1 MIEALKR
8 LTLGVSLLALAA
20 SVLLYTDRGSRKS
33 ARNISQA
40 PIATAKTVRVAL
52 VQHASIPALDEGV
65 NGILEA
71 LANRGYADGGRLQ
84 IKRYN
89 AEADIGT
96 ANAIAKEVTSGGYD
110 LILSASTLSLQTI
123 ANANKFGAHT
133 RHVFGLVS
141 DPYSAGVGIEAT
153 NHSIHPAYMTG
164 YGSIQPV
171 ANIFR
176 TARQMRP
183 ELKTVGLVWN
193 PTEANSV
200 AQTKIARTVCA
211 ELGITLAEANA
222 DNSTAALE
230 SANSLI
236 ARGVEAI
243 WISGD
248 VTISLASSAVINAAR
263 RAKIPVFTALPPN
276 VRQGALFD
284 LGANYLE
291 VGRSVGRLASDVL
304 DGKNPAD
311 IPVENF
317 VPEVF
322 LINETVPGLLK
333 DAWTIPESVRQR
345 ASGSI
350 TATATNLP
358 VFTAAKASGLKPQPG
373 RVYKLGLAYF
383 APEAGAESCMRG
395 IFDGLRE
402 LGFVEGKNLEVRR
415 AHAQGEIVNI
425 PSLLQNF
432 DGSDVDVI
440 LPMSTPVISSACGFV
455 KHKPVVFT
463 YCSDPVAAGAG
474 KSFTHH
480 LPHVTGIGSFPPV
493 QDMVDLLH
501 QTLPGAKSIGTIYN
515 ASEAN
520 SVKVIQVARGLF
532 ASAGMKLDE
541 VTVAS
546 SAEVLQAA
554 QALAS
559 RRVDAIYIQG
569 DNTVIQ
575 GFDAVVKATRDAKLP
590 LFVDDPD
597 VAKRGAI
604 ACVGLGYYRPG
615 YAIAKPLARVLLGES
630 PAGIPMENVSE
641 KAVWLDL
648 PLAEKLGLTFPQ
660 AIIAEAARA
669 SAGVATTNR
678 AATPSA
684 DLAPLK
690 RKAKIDL
697 LEYIETP
704 NVEINRDGILVGLER
719 AGLKRGRDFEL
730 RVRNAQ
736 GDMATLSTMIDAAV
750 ADGSDVL
757 LSSTTPA
764 LQASLRRAN
773 SRPVVFSLV
782 ANPMVAGAGKSRTEH
797 LPFVT
802 GSYIPAPHEEGLVA
816 LHQCIPKAK
825 RIGTLFVPAEVNSV
839 FYKDELLKAAARVG
853 FEVEVVGVSS
863 SGEVADAALALC
875 GRNVDAICQIS
886 DNLTGASFASIA
898 QAARRARLPLMGF
911 ASGQAKSGAF
921 MTISRDFFDGG
932 VASGEIAA
940 RVLRGES
947 PAAIPFQLIEKVKY
961 SFNPA
966 TAALNGIVIPPEL
979 LLRGE
984 SVN

>member
-1 MIEALKR
+1 MLETLKR
-8 LTLGVSLLALAA
+8 LALGLALIGLAA
-20 SVLLYTDRGSRKS
+20 GVLLYTDRNSRKS
-33 ARNISQA
+33 ARTNSSA
-40 PIATAKTVRVAL
+40 SGAGGRVLRVAL

-65 NGILEA
+65 DGIIET
-71 LANRGYADGGRLQ
+71 LAGRGYAEGGRLE

-89 AEADIGT
+89 SQADIGT
-96 ANAIAKEVTSGGYD
+96 ANAIAKEVTSGGFD
-110 LILSASTLSLQTI
+110 FVLSASTISLQTI
-123 ANANKFGAHT
+123 ANANKFGART
-133 RHVFGLVS
+133 PHVFGLVS

-153 NHSIHPAYMTG
+153 NHSIHPPYMTG
-164 YGSIQPV
+164 YGSIQPI
-171 ANIFR
+171 AAIFR

-200 AQTKIARTVCA
+200 AQTKIARAVCA
-211 ELGITLAEANA
+211 DLGITLAEANA
-222 DNSTAALE
+222 ENSTAALE

-236 ARGVEAI
+236 SRGVEAI

-248 VTISLASSAVINAAR
+248 VTISLASSVIINAAR

-276 VRQGALFD
+276 ILQGALFD
-284 LGANYLE
+284 LGADYAE
-291 VGRSVGRLASDVL
+291 VGRSVGRLAADVL
-304 DGKNPAD
+304 DGKNPAE

-322 LINETVPGLLK
+322 LINETVPGSLK
-333 DAWTIPESVRQR
+333 DAWTIPESLRQR

-358 VFTAAKASGLKPQPG
+358 VSSAAAARALKPQPG
-373 RVYKLGLAYF
+373 RTYKIGLAYF
-383 APEAGAESCMRG
+383 APEAGCESCIRG

-402 LGFVEGKNLEVRR
+402 QGFVEGKNLEVRR

-425 PSLLQNF
+425 PSMLQNF
-432 DGSDVDVI
+432 DASDVDVI

-474 KSFTHH
+474 KSFTNH
-480 LPHVTGIGSFPPV
+480 LSHVTGIGSFPPV
-493 QDMVDLLH
+493 QDMVDLIR
-501 QTLPGAKSIGTIYN
+501 QTMPAAKSIGTIYN

-520 SVKVIQVARGLF
+520 SVKVIQVARGIF
-532 ASAGMKLDE
+532 SAAGMKLDE

-559 RRVDAIYIQG
+559 RHVDAIYIQG

-575 GFDAVVKATRDAKLP
+575 GFDAVVKATRDARLP

-597 VAKRGAI
+597 AAKRGAV

-615 YAIAKPLARVLLGES
+615 FAIAKPLARVLLGES

-641 KAVWLDL
+641 KAVWLDGA
-648 PLAEKLGLTFPQ
+648 LAEKLGLKFPP
-660 AIIAEAARA
+660 AIIDEVARA
-669 SAGVATTNR
+669 SANLAVTKAAAQPVANR
-678 AATPSA
+678 A
-684 DLAPLK
+684 PLT

-697 LEYIETP
+697 LEFIETP
-704 NVEINRDGILVGLER
+704 NVEINREGILAGFEQ
-719 AGLKRGRDFEL
+719 AGLKQGRDFEL

-750 ADGSDVL
+750 ADGADVL
-757 LSSTTPA
+757 LASTTPA

-773 SRPVVFSLV
+773 GRTVVFSLV
-782 ANPMVAGAGKSRTEH
+782 ANPMLAGAGKSRTDH

-802 GSYIPAPHEEGLVA
+802 GSYIPAPHDEGLAA
-816 LHQCIPKAK
+816 LRQCLPKAK

-839 FYKDELLKAAARVG
+839 YYKDELLKAAARVG

-863 SGEVADAALALC
+863 SSEVADAALALC

-898 QAARRARLPLMGF
+898 QAAKRARLPLMGF

-921 MTISRDFFDGG
+921 MTVSRDFFDGG
-932 VASGEIAA
+932 VASAEIVA
-940 RVLRGES
+940 RVLRGEP
-947 PAAIPFQLIEKVKY
+947 PAGIPFQLVEKLKY
-961 SFNPA
+961 TFSPS
-966 TAALNGIVIPPEL
+966 AAARNGIVIPPD
-979 LLRGE
+979 LLRRGE
-984 SVN
+984 VVN